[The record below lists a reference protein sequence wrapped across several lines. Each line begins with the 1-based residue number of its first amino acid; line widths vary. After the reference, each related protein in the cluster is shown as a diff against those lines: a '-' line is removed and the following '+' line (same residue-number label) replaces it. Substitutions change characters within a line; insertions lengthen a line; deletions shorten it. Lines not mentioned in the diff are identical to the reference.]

1 MSMSAV
7 DEDFIRE
14 IAIKRM
20 REGDKKVGK
29 AGKGD
34 VSIERESL
42 QNLLVCSVTGAAIN
56 APILPKSATPP
67 MDPAVLR
74 LKVLCFL
81 CVNKS
86 LTMVDLLE
94 YFTEED

>member
-1 MSMSAV
+1 M

-34 VSIERESL
+34 TWN
-42 QNLLVCSVTGAAIN
+42 NLHKI
-56 APILPKSATPP
+56 
-67 MDPAVLR
+67 DFVLYVR
-74 LKVLCFL
+74 C
-81 CVNKS
+81 CH
-86 LTMVDLLE
+86 
-94 YFTEED
+94 